1 MYRIGVDLGGTN
13 IVAGVMDEFYK
24 IISKGKRKTNCP
36 RPAGEILADIAVC
49 VQEAVEKAGITMDE
63 ISSIGIGT
71 PGSVNKRMGIIEYAN
86 NLGFDKV
93 PARDILSKYFDKPI
107 YLENDANCAALGEA
121 VAGAGGNVEN
131 FVMVTLG
138 TGVGSGIIVNGK
150 IVNGCNDAA
159 GEMGH
164 SVIVVDGEPCTCGRK
179 GCWEAYASATALVR
193 QTKNAMRE
201 NKDSLMWQIV
211 EGDIEKVNG
220 RTAFDGM
227 RQGDTA
233 AKLVVDKYIKYL
245 SAGIVNVVNIF
256 QPDVLCVGGG
266 VGCEGEPLLAPVRE
280 YVLNERYSIHCG
292 KQTQICSAV
301 LGNDAGVIG
310 AALLDE

>member
-13 IVAGVMDEFYK
+13 IVAGVVDEFYK
-24 IISKGKRKTNCP
+24 IVGKGKRKTACP
-36 RPAGEILADIAVC
+36 RPAKEILADIAVC
-49 VQEAVEKAGITMDE
+49 VNEAVKDAGITMDE
-63 ISSIGIGT
+63 VSSIGIGT
-71 PGSVNKRMGIIEYAN
+71 PGSVNKRLGIIEYAN

-93 PARDILSKYFDKPI
+93 PARDVLSKYFDQPI

-131 FVMVTLG
+131 FVAITLG

-164 SVIVVDGEPCTCGRK
+164 SVIVVDGEPCTCGRC
-179 GCWEAYASATALVR
+179 GCWEAYSSATALVR
-193 QTKNAMRE
+193 QTKKAMQE
-201 NKDSLMWQIV
+201 NKDSLMWEIV
-211 EGDIEKVNG
+211 GGDLDNVNG

-227 RQGDTA
+227 RKGDIA
-233 AKLVVDKYIKYL
+233 AKVVVDKYIKYL
-245 SAGIVNVVNIF
+245 AAGITNTINVF

-266 VGCEGEPLLAPVRE
+266 IGCEGEPLLAPIRKIVE
-280 YVLNERYSIHCG
+280 KERYSIHCG
-292 KQTQICSAV
+292 KQTQICSAI

-310 AALLDE
+310 AALLDK

>member
-13 IVAGVMDEFYK
+13 IVAGVVDEFYK
-24 IISKGKRKTNCP
+24 IVAKAKRKTACP
-36 RPAGEILADIAVC
+36 RPAGEILADIAAC
-49 VQEAVEKAGITMDE
+49 VNEAVKTAGITMDE
-63 ISSIGIGT
+63 VKSIGIGT
-71 PGSVNKRMGIIEYAN
+71 PGSVNKRMGIVEYAN

-93 PARDILSKYFDKPI
+93 PARDILLKYFDKPI
-107 YLENDANCAALGEA
+107 YIENDANCAALGEA

-131 FVMVTLG
+131 FVAITLG

-179 GCWEAYASATALVR
+179 GCWEAYSSATALVR
-193 QTKNAMRE
+193 QTKAAMEE
-201 NKDSLMWQIV
+201 NKASIMWEV
-211 EGDIEKVNG
+211 VDGDISKVNG
-220 RTAFDGM
+220 RTAFDAM
-227 RQGDTA
+227 RKGDTA
-233 AKLVVDKYIKYL
+233 AKQVVDTYIKYL
-245 SAGIVNVVNIF
+245 AAGVTNVVNVF
-256 QPDVLCVGGG
+256 QPDVLCIGGG
-266 VGCEGEPLLAPVRE
+266 IGCEGEPLLAPLRT
-280 YVLNERYSIHCG
+280 YVEKERYSIHCV

>member
-13 IVAGVMDEFYK
+13 IVAGVVDEFYK
-24 IISKGKRKTNCP
+24 IVAKAKRKTACP
-36 RPAGEILADIAVC
+36 RPAGEILADIAAC
-49 VQEAVEKAGITMDE
+49 VNEAVKTAGITLDDVQ
-63 ISSIGIGT
+63 SIGIGT

-93 PARDILSKYFDKPI
+93 PARDILLKYFDKPI
-107 YLENDANCAALGEA
+107 YIENDANCAALGEA

-131 FVMVTLG
+131 FVAITLG

-179 GCWEAYASATALVR
+179 GCWEAYSSATALVR
-193 QTKNAMRE
+193 QTKAAME
-201 NKDSLMWQIV
+201 NNKSSLMWEV
-211 EGDIEKVNG
+211 VDGDITKVNG

-227 RQGDTA
+227 RKGDTA
-233 AKLVVDKYIKYL
+233 AKQVVDTYIKYL
-245 SAGIVNVVNIF
+245 AAGVTNVVNIF
-256 QPDVLCVGGG
+256 QPDVICIGGG
-266 VGCEGEPLLAPVRE
+266 IGCEGEPLLAPLRVHVE
-280 YVLNERYSIHCG
+280 KERYSIHCG
-292 KQTQICSAV
+292 KQTQICSAI

>member
-13 IVAGVMDEFYK
+13 IVAGVVDEFYK
-24 IISKGKRKTNCP
+24 IVAKAKRKTACP
-36 RPAGEILADIAVC
+36 RPAGEILADIAAC
-49 VQEAVEKAGITMDE
+49 VNEAVKTSGITMDE
-63 ISSIGIGT
+63 VKSIGIGT
-71 PGSVNKRMGIIEYAN
+71 PGSVNKRMGIVEYAN

-93 PARDILSKYFDKPI
+93 PARDILLKYFDKPI
-107 YLENDANCAALGEA
+107 YIENDANCAALGEA

-131 FVMVTLG
+131 FVAITLG

-179 GCWEAYASATALVR
+179 GCWEAYSSATALVR
-193 QTKNAMRE
+193 QTKAAMEE
-201 NKDSLMWQIV
+201 NKASLMWEV
-211 EGDIEKVNG
+211 VDGDISKVNG
-220 RTAFDGM
+220 RTAFDAM
-227 RQGDTA
+227 RKGDTA
-233 AKLVVDKYIKYL
+233 AKQVVDTYIRYL
-245 SAGIVNVVNIF
+245 AAGVTNVVNTF
-256 QPDVLCVGGG
+256 QPDVLCIGGG
-266 VGCEGEPLLAPVRE
+266 IGCESEPLLAPVRE
-280 YVLNERYSIHCG
+280 YVAKERYSIHCG